1 LFMKQHPINFSFP
14 FHLHHSPPLVAKKRE
29 D

>member
-14 FHLHHSPPLVAKKRE
+14 LHLHHSPPVVAKKRE